1 MRFMFI
7 GALLLGAH
15 KSWESL
21 RFCVATHLRRG
32 QNIRVRACSWKP
44 VSVMCRCVSFAII
57 VNLPCKFIDS
67 YIDDIALES
76 QHMTFRSVSIYPKS
90 IAL

>member
-44 VSVMCRCVSFAII
+44 VSVMCRMRII
-57 VNLPCKFIDS
+57 CDYRQSSMQV
-67 YIDDIALES
+67 
-76 QHMTFRSVSIYPKS
+76 H
-90 IAL
+90 

>member
-32 QNIRVRACSWKP
+32 QKYQSS
-44 VSVMCRCVSFAII
+44 SVFVETRFGDVPMRII
-57 VNLPCKFIDS
+57 CDYRQSSMQV
-67 YIDDIALES
+67 
-76 QHMTFRSVSIYPKS
+76 H
-90 IAL
+90 